1 MCCFFELSILGRYS
15 MTYENLLIDVAEGTA
30 VVTINRPKALN
41 ALNEQTLREL
51 QRAFDSLSEN
61 EAVQVII
68 ITGAGEKA
76 FVAGADIAA
85 MQPLT
90 ALQAREFAKLGHEL
104 MRTIEAGTKPVIA
117 AVNGFALGGGCE
129 LALSCDIR
137 LASDNA
143 RFGQPEVNLGV
154 IPGFGGT
161 QRLARLIG
169 KGLAMEM
176 ILTGDMVK
184 AAEALRTGLANK
196 VVAQAELLDTAKEMA
211 AKISSKG
218 PLSVKLAK
226 EAIRNGLDMDLD
238 KANQYEAELFA
249 LCFASAEQ
257 KEGMQAFLEKRPA
270 QFTGK

>member
-1 MCCFFELSILGRYS
+1 M
-15 MTYENLLIDVAEGTA
+15 NLETLLVDVADGIA

-51 QRAFDSLSEN
+51 QTAFEGFAEN
-61 EAVQVII
+61 AAVQVII
-68 ITGAGEKA
+68 LTGAGEKA

-90 ALQAREFAKLGHEL
+90 ALEAQKFAQLGHAVA
-104 MRTIEAGTKPVIA
+104 RSIEAGPKPVIA

-129 LALSCDIR
+129 LALACDIR
-137 LASDNA
+137 LVSDTA

-176 ILTGDMVK
+176 ILTGDMIK
-184 AAEALRTGLANK
+184 ADEAYRIGLANR
-196 VVAQAELLDTAKEMA
+196 VVAPAELLTTAKEMA
-211 AKISSKG
+211 SKICSKG
-218 PLSVKLAK
+218 PYAVSLAK
-226 EAIRNGLDMDLD
+226 QAIRNGLEMDLD
-238 KANQYEAELFA
+238 RANQYEAELFA
-249 LCFASAEQ
+249 LCFAGSEQ
-257 KEGMQAFLEKRPA
+257 KEGMLAFLEKRPA
-270 QFTGK
+270 RFAGR